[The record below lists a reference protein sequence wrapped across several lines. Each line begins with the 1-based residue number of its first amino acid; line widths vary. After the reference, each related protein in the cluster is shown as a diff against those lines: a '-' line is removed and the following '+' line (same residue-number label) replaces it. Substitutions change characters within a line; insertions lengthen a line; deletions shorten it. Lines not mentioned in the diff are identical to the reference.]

1 MRGPCENANCTF
13 NVTKQCVLGNPP
25 EDCPNRLV
33 VDDAA
38 DEEEEA
44 PTTQQVEAFEREQ
57 GEIDLASECSTSS
70 VTGGAVLTRP
80 DDEIP
85 TLPASRTLSL
95 PEVNEMME
103 NREIDMIGILG
114 LPAAGKTACLVS
126 AYLLLAKGRFEGYTY
141 ADSVTLRAFEEIA
154 RGSRIWDK
162 GNPPEQITTHTTLTD
177 DREAGFLHL
186 RLRRERDGRLFEILL
201 PDLPGEW
208 SNRLIDQRDSGRL
221 QFLRSS
227 SVIWLM
233 VDGRQFV
240 EDSTVAMARYRATLL
255 VERLSQ
261 LLGDHRPRIIV
272 VPTWQDKGEF
282 PKAEAEVLRKCGED
296 FGLEVELSPI
306 ASFSW
311 NDEMEPGFGVA
322 RLMERSISAASVA
335 PEFWPTERP
344 ADGERQLAAFRGRA

>member
-25 EDCPNRLV
+25 EDCPNRPV
-33 VDDAA
+33 VDDAG
-38 DEEEEA
+38 DDNEM
-44 PTTQQVEAFEREQ
+44 PTAEQIESFEREQ
-57 GEIDLASECSTSS
+57 EEIDQTSERLPSFTA
-70 VTGGAVLTRP
+70 GGAVLTRP
-80 DDEIP
+80 DDDIP

-95 PEVNEMME
+95 PEVNAMME
-103 NREIDMIGILG
+103 SREIDMIGIVG

-126 AYLLLAKGRFEGYTY
+126 AYLLLAKGQFEGYTY
-141 ADSVTLRAFEEIA
+141 ANSATLRAFEEIA

-162 GNPPEQITTHTTLTD
+162 GNPPEQITMHTTLTD

-186 RLRRERDGRLFEILL
+186 QLRRERDGRLFEILL

-240 EDSTVAMARYRATLL
+240 EDGTVAMARYRATLL
-255 VERLSQ
+255 IERLSQ
-261 LLGDHRPRIIV
+261 LLGDHRPRIVV

-282 PKAEAEVLRKCGED
+282 PQAETEVLRNCGD
-296 FGLEVELSPI
+296 GFGLEVELSPI

-311 NDEMEPGFGVA
+311 NDEIKPGFGVA
-322 RLMERSISAASVA
+322 RLIERSISAAGVA
-335 PEFWPTERP
+335 PEFWPVQEP